1 MIKERGRNP
10 VLERIR
16 SEYQCLQKWGQY
28 SNVRKDKVRIPM
40 LGGIPMFKTRDR
52 ILVLGRIKS
61 EYQSLQKQ
69 GQSSNV
75 SKDKI
80 KVPMCTKIQAVFYC

>member
-1 MIKERGRNP
+1 MFTKIGPEFQYLERNDQNSNVSKERGRNP

-40 LGGIPMFKTRDR
+40 LGRN
-52 ILVLGRIKS
+52 
-61 EYQSLQKQ
+61 
-69 GQSSNV
+69 SNV
-75 SKDKI
+75 
-80 KVPMCTKIQAVFYC
+80 

>member
-1 MIKERGRNP
+1 M
-10 VLERIR
+10 LERIR

-69 GQSSNV
+69 GQYFTV
-75 SKDKI
+75 RKEKVRIPMFI
-80 KVPMCTKIQAVFYC
+80 KTGPEFQGLNR

>member
-1 MIKERGRNP
+1 MFTKIGPEFQYLDGYDQNSNVSKERGRNP

-16 SEYQCLQKWGQY
+16 SEYQCLQKWRQY

-61 EYQSLQKQ
+61 EHQSL
-69 GQSSNV
+69 
-75 SKDKI
+75 
-80 KVPMCTKIQAVFYC
+80 